1 MIVLCQTSKHNQ
13 TKVTVVAGLPPI
25 LMLKWM
31 HQIQTQRTHTW
42 ILVIQM
48 RIQAPASQM
57 TRHCLYTD
65 VSLTSDVINFLIN
78 EPCNPNPTNL
88 RLCVGQR
95 WCMLRQKIPH
105 FTVFYS
111 PNIFTSPTFLIYGN
125 GLHIL
130 AFCVHTHL
138 RLQFGKF
145 FHRKIWHKLLF
156 SRCTD
161 FSSKCTTNRL
171 AAGLRP
177 DQQGE
182 LTALPQTP

>member
-1 MIVLCQTSKHNQ
+1 MTMIVLCQTSKHNH

-25 LMLKWM
+25 LMLKM
-31 HQIQTQRTHTW
+31 DASNSEAENTH
-42 ILVIQM
+42 LDSGN
-48 RIQAPASQM
+48 ANENPSACEPNNPALFIN
-57 TRHCLYTD
+57 RR
-65 VSLTSDVINFLIN
+65 VTSDVINFLIN
-78 EPCNPNPTNL
+78 RPCHPNPTNL
-88 RLCVGQR
+88 RLCVVLR

-145 FHRKIWHKLLF
+145 
-156 SRCTD
+156 
-161 FSSKCTTNRL
+161 SSQKNL
-171 AAGLRP
+171 I
-177 DQQGE
+177 
-182 LTALPQTP
+182 